1 MGPVIKEM
9 SHVDRWKNRRRM
21 AWISL
26 IAGLAF
32 PMLLLGTDSR
42 ELGDIAYPFYIFVG
56 SVVGAYIG
64 FATVD
69 DKWTQNARHVR
80 KPQVGA
86 YRGRNRYSRDS
97 RVGDEWME
105 AERADRPHG
114 F

>member
-1 MGPVIKEM
+1 M

-69 DKWTQNARHVR
+69 DKWTHNARHR
-80 KPQVGA
+80 NQNSTHT
-86 YRGRNRYSRDS
+86 YRSRNRGGRGSRLD
-97 RVGDEWME
+97 DEWME

>member
-1 MGPVIKEM
+1 
-9 SHVDRWKNRRRM
+9 VDRWKNRRRM

-26 IAGLAF
+26 VAGLAF

-42 ELGDIAYPFYIFVG
+42 ELGDIAYPFYLFVG

-69 DKWTQNARHVR
+69 DKWTQNARHYPKAQNR
-80 KPQVGA
+80 ATRSRSG
-86 YRGRNRYSRDS
+86 GGFRNRMD
-97 RVGDEWME
+97 DEWVE
-105 AERADRPHG
+105 AERADRPNG